1 VSQTVKT
8 AEVKGI
14 SPSAIGFSSGKLTD
28 NLCFL
33 RTTNTRMSDRRNDLL
48 TQLGFRFGTNGP
60 HAARTMMLDDL
71 KVLFAAVP
79 QEASEPEY
87 AYQVTELNVLGKP
100 TKKARELAYRHLVT
114 LYGLDPKFPLFRMFR
129 RLWAADEQAQPVLAL
144 TMALARDPL
153 LSGTQEFILQK
164 HDGQH
169 VSREDLEALLV
180 QSHPDRFSPASLK
193 SFAQNVNGTW
203 TFAGYLAGRSRK
215 TRSQP
220 VITPA
225 NVAMCL
231 FMGHLQGMSGQRLFT
246 SSWCKLIPGS
256 EQEIESL
263 ANAAYHR
270 GLIVFLNAGGV
281 KEVRFPDSLTTS
293 EDQIRQELTHEL

>member
-1 VSQTVKT
+1 
-8 AEVKGI
+8 
-14 SPSAIGFSSGKLTD
+14 
-28 NLCFL
+28 
-33 RTTNTRMSDRRNDLL
+33 MSDRRQHLL
-48 TQLGFRFGTNGP
+48 TKLGFRFGTNGP

-71 KVLFAAVP
+71 RVLLSAVP
-79 QEASEPEY
+79 QEALEGDY
-87 AYQVTELNVLGKP
+87 ANQVMDMNILGKP
-100 TKKARELAYRHLVT
+100 TKKARELAFRHLVT
-114 LYGLDPKFPLFRMFR
+114 LYGLDINLPLFRMFR
-129 RLWAADEQAQPVLAL
+129 RLWAVDHQAQPVLAL

-153 LSGTQEFILQK
+153 LAGTQEFIFQK
-164 HDGQH
+164 HEGQH
-169 VSREDLEALLV
+169 VSREALEALLA

-203 TFAGYLAGRSRK
+203 TFAGYLAGRNRK

-246 SSWCKLIPGS
+246 SNWCKLIPGS
-256 EQEIESL
+256 EQDIETL

-270 GLIVFLNAGGV
+270 GLIVFLNAAGV
-281 KEVRFPDSLTTS
+281 KEVRFPDSLTPA

>member
-1 VSQTVKT
+1 
-8 AEVKGI
+8 
-14 SPSAIGFSSGKLTD
+14 
-28 NLCFL
+28 
-33 RTTNTRMSDRRNDLL
+33 MSDRRNDLL
-48 TQLGFRFGTNGP
+48 SQLGFRFGTNGP

-71 KVLFAAVP
+71 KVLLAAVP

-87 AYQVTELNVLGKP
+87 AYQVIDLNVLGKP

-114 LYGLDPKFPLFRMFR
+114 LYGLDLKFPLFRTFR
-129 RLWAADEQAQPVLAL
+129 RLWAADQQAQPVLAL
-144 TMALARDPL
+144 TMAIARDPL
-153 LSGTQEFILQK
+153 LAGTQEFILQK
-164 HDGQH
+164 HEGQH
-169 VSREDLEALLV
+169 VSREDLEALLA
-180 QSHPDRFSPASLK
+180 QSYPDRFSTASLK

-203 TFAGYLAGRSRK
+203 TFAGYLAGRNRK

-256 EQEIESL
+256 EQAIESL

-270 GLIVFLNAGGV
+270 GLIIFLNAGGV
-281 KEVRFPDSLTTS
+281 KEVRFPDSLTPA